1 MDKYYKVCDMHL
13 LAWLLYKGFKQAL
26 IELDTLSPKGK
37 LWFLFD
43 DVPELHNAISEF
55 QSNKLIQDYL
65 VYTMR
70 AKLLINQCKNG

>member
-1 MDKYYKVCDMHL
+1 MDKYYRVCDMHL
-13 LAWLLYKGFKQAL
+13 LAWLLYKGYKQAL
-26 IELDTLSPKGK
+26 IELDTTSTKGK

-43 DVPELHNAISEF
+43 DTQELRIEISDF